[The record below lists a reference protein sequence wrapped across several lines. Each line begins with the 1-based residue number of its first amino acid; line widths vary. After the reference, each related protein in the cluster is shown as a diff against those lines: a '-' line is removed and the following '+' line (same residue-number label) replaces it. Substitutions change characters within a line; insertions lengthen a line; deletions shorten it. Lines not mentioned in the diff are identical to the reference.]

1 MMAKENRISNKE
13 KRHNDRDTQVV
24 ANENAIKYFKQ
35 KGGWRLRGRKC
46 WLLLSHVGLH
56 SSVLQNG
63 VYIEMKRYFFQ
74 VIIISPMTPLEL
86 NSNTNKLSKIGFFL
100 HCAL

>member
-35 KGGWRLRGRKC
+35 KGGGGGC
-46 WLLLSHVGLH
+46 GVG
-56 SSVLQNG
+56 SVG
-63 VYIEMKRYFFQ
+63 
-74 VIIISPMTPLEL
+74 
-86 NSNTNKLSKIGFFL
+86 
-100 HCAL
+100 CC